1 MEYPEK
7 IMRKTALR
15 KMGFG
20 EAYLMRIFNTVGAPV
35 AWKMD
40 PKSKNSP
47 IVFDTEEFEK
57 LRARGI

>member
-1 MEYPEK
+1 MEYPGK
-7 IMRKTALR
+7 IMRKTELR

-40 PKSKNSP
+40 PRGRNSP

-57 LRARGI
+57 LRARGV